1 MLSCIK
7 TQWFYYLPRN
17 KYYYFSSFRF
27 LLWLRLPKS
36 CMYVVHRWVYKWFL
50 LIYKLS
56 YAAGII
62 GYLVIM
68 FTIFGLNVLL
78 LVKPQTSMDFG
89 LLLLFYGLYF
99 GVVAR
104 DIAEVCADT
113 MAAQIGVRTLLNC
126 CTSLHIFISLHIVF
140 H

>member
-1 MLSCIK
+1 MCLTSLIFFFTLWFSWLLSVS
-7 TQWFYYLPRN
+7 YLFWN
-17 KYYYFSSFRF
+17 F
-27 LLWLRLPKS
+27 
-36 CMYVVHRWVYKWFL
+36 RWVYKWFL

-68 FTIFGLNVLL
+68 FTIFGLSILVM
-78 LVKPQTSMDFG
+78 VKPQTSMDFG

-113 MAAQIGVRTLLNC
+113 MAAQIGVRLLYFFFFQN
-126 CTSLHIFISLHIVF
+126 ISLNYH
-140 H
+140 